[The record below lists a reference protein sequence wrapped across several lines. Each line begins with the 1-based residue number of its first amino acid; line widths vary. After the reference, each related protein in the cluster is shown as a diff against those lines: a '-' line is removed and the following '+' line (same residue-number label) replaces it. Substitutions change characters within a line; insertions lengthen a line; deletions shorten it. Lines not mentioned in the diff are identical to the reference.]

1 MQLLA
6 DLREALQATRDVAV
20 LAVLPFVVALLRWN
34 DLVRLGTDTSRVF
47 SISFPLPHSFVTF
60 WSFVQPPTDAG
71 GGIDPTTLPAVVGV
85 AFGAA
90 FLLSLAA
97 YVVVTG
103 LLLAGYLGSIDQS
116 IRTGRFD
123 FVANVRRYARSMVA
137 YEALM
142 LVVLGAIVLLPLLT
156 TAPFLFPVAFV
167 GVYVV
172 GYLTYLVPYLVVASE
187 DDLLEAIRHSAGLT
201 TSRADAALAFLGFA
215 VPATAFSLPLSRLAY
230 TDGMLTA
237 VAAAAVVAPVGLVV
251 AVFFVLVARRLDE
264 GADQPTAT

>member
-1 MQLLA
+1 MLLLA
-6 DLREALQATRDVAV
+6 VLREALQETRDVAV

-47 SISFPLPHSFVTF
+47 SVSFPMPHSFVTL

-71 GGIDPTTLPAVVGV
+71 GGIDPGTLPSVVGV

-97 YVVVTG
+97 YVVATG

-123 FVANVRRYARSMVA
+123 FVANVRRYGRSLMA
-137 YEALM
+137 YEALV
-142 LVVLGAIVLLPLLT
+142 LVVLGAIVLVLT

-172 GYLTYLVPYLVVASE
+172 GYLTYLAPYLVVASE

-215 VPATAFSLPLSRLAY
+215 VPATVLSLPLSRLAY
-230 TDGMLTA
+230 SDGVLAA
-237 VAAAAVVAPVGLVV
+237 VAAAAVVAPVGLVA
-251 AVFFVLVARRLDE
+251 AVFFVLVARRLAE
-264 GADQPTAT
+264 GADRPTAT

>member
-1 MQLLA
+1 MHLVA
-6 DLREALQATRDVAV
+6 VLREALQATRDVAV

-47 SISFPLPHSFVTF
+47 SVSFPMPHSFVTI

-71 GGIDPTTLPAVVGV
+71 GGIEPATLPAVVGV
-85 AFGAA
+85 AFGAV

-97 YVVVTG
+97 YVVATG

-123 FVANVRRYARSMVA
+123 FVANVRRYGRSLVA
-137 YEALM
+137 YEAFI
-142 LVVLGAIVLLPLLT
+142 LVVLSAIVLLLT
-156 TAPFLFPVAFV
+156 TAPFLFPVVFV
-167 GVYVV
+167 GVYAV
-172 GYLTYLVPYLVVASE
+172 GYLTYLAPYLVVASE

-215 VPATAFSLPLSRLAY
+215 VPATALSLPLSRLAY
-230 TDGMLTA
+230 SDGVLAA
-237 VAAAAVVAPVGLVV
+237 VAAAALVAPVGLLA
-251 AVFFVLVARRLDE
+251 AVFFVLVARGLAE
-264 GADQPTAT
+264 GTDRPTTT

>member
-6 DLREALQATRDVAV
+6 VLREAFQATRDVAV

-47 SISFPLPHSFVTF
+47 SVSFPMPHSFITI
-60 WSFVQPPTDAG
+60 WSFVHAPAEAG
-71 GGIDPTTLPAVVGV
+71 GGIDSATLPAVVGV

-97 YVVVTG
+97 YVVLTG

-123 FVANVRRYARSMVA
+123 FVANVRRYGRSLVA
-137 YEALM
+137 YEALI
-142 LVVLGAIVLLPLLT
+142 LIVLGAIVLVLT
-156 TAPFLFPVAFV
+156 TAAFLIPVALV
-167 GVYVV
+167 GIYVV
-172 GYLTYLVPYLVVASE
+172 GYLTYLAPYLVVAGE

-201 TSRADAALAFLGFA
+201 TSRRDAALAFLGFA

-230 TDGMLTA
+230 TDGLLTA
-237 VAAAAVVAPVGLVV
+237 VAAAAVVAPVGLVA
-251 AVFFVLVARRLDE
+251 AVFFVLVARRLAE
-264 GADQPTAT
+264 GADRPTAT

>member
-1 MQLLA
+1 MHLVA
-6 DLREALQATRDVAV
+6 VLREALQATRDVAV

-47 SISFPLPHSFVTF
+47 SVSFPMPHSFVTI

-71 GGIDPTTLPAVVGV
+71 GGIEPATLPAVVGV
-85 AFGAA
+85 AFGAV

-97 YVVVTG
+97 YVVATG

-123 FVANVRRYARSMVA
+123 FVANVRRYGRSLVA
-137 YEALM
+137 YEALI
-142 LVVLGAIVLLPLLT
+142 LVVLSAIVLLLT
-156 TAPFLFPVAFV
+156 TAPFLFPVVFV
-167 GVYVV
+167 GVYAV
-172 GYLTYLVPYLVVASE
+172 GYLTYLAPYLVVASE

-215 VPATAFSLPLSRLAY
+215 VPATALSLPLSRLAY
-230 TDGMLTA
+230 SDGVLAA
-237 VAAAAVVAPVGLVV
+237 VAAAALVAPVGLLA
-251 AVFFVLVARRLDE
+251 AVFFVLVARGLAE
-264 GADQPTAT
+264 GTDRPTTT